1 MAPSTLHTNMHAGL
15 IWPNRPFG
23 LGCDK
28 GPSLIV
34 HLIRNILAQLVRMG
48 GVVVGH
54 PIATQVRVLSSSS
67 LGAYLLRNENLVPP
81 RLDLFL
87 IVHLT

>member
-1 MAPSTLHTNMHAGL
+1 MASSTLHTNMHAGL

-34 HLIRNILAQLVRMG
+34 HLIRKILAQLVRMG
-48 GVVVGH
+48 GVVVVH
-54 PIATQVRVLSSSS
+54 PSHPGSSS
-67 LGAYLLRNENLVPP
+67 LQ
-81 RLDLFL
+81 LDFGCLFAS
-87 IVHLT
+87 

>member
-1 MAPSTLHTNMHAGL
+1 MASSTLHTNMHAGL

-34 HLIRNILAQLVRMG
+34 HLIRKILAQLVRMG
-48 GVVVGH
+48 GVVVVRH
-54 PIATQVRVLSSSS
+54 PGSSS
-67 LGAYLLRNENLVPP
+67 LQ
-81 RLDLFL
+81 LDFGCLFAS
-87 IVHLT
+87 